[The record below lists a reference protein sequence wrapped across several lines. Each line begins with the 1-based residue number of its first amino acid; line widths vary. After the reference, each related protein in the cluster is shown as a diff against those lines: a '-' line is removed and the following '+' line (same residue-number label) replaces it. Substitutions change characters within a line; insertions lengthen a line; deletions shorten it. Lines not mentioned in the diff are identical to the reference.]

1 MRALVTTPF
10 KGCRDGE
17 LHPVEIA
24 KGDTV
29 TGDLAKTA
37 IDAGWAAEID
47 DEGEAPAEA
56 AEAPK
61 PKRAP
66 KNKAGWVPKNKAA
79 DPSPDAEE

>member
-37 IDAGWAAEID
+37 IEAGWADEIGD
-47 DEGEAPAEA
+47 DAGDA
-56 AEAPK
+56 AK

-79 DPSPDAEE
+79 DPSPGAEE